1 MFPNTPFQNFLESKD
16 ACEEARLWVG
26 SQSPEEAWMT
36 CRNGSWMTWLLEIRG
51 VPHRKALATARADF
65 DKALAT
71 AWAEYEKATATAE
84 AVYAKALATAEAVYA
99 KAIRELLACPVGEV
113 P

>member
-51 VPHRKALATARADF
+51 VSHRKALAP
-65 DKALAT
+65 AL
-71 AWAEYEKATATAE
+71 
-84 AVYAKALATAEAVYA
+84 AVYAKALATALAEYA